1 MANVSHTAS
10 SSGIS
15 LGAALAV
22 TISWSR
28 YHSLLWAVI
37 DGIFGWF
44 YVIYFWWTR

>member
-1 MANVSHTAS
+1 MASVSHAAS

-15 LGAALAV
+15 LGAALAM

-28 YHSLLWAVI
+28 YPSLLWAII

-44 YVIYFWWTR
+44 YVIYL